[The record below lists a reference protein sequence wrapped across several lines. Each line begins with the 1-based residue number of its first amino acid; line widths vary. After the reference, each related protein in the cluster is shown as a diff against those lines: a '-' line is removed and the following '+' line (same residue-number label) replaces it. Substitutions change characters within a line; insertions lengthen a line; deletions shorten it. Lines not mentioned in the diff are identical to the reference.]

1 MQKSSKS
8 LVKSIIFIS
17 IFLLASKNIYSNDVS
32 DSKINFLQKRMT
44 EIFPTI
50 KYDKIKKTPIE
61 NIYEIHYGGE
71 IVYITEDGRYIFESG
86 NLQKIEKEGKGYV
99 FTNLTEGSA
108 TQGRKNLLDKIPDSK
123 LFVYGDSKKN
133 YINVVTDID
142 CPYCRKFHKDIPVYI
157 ENNIKVRYLVFAIK
171 TSAKKKVVSAWCSP
185 DRNRAFSLLKSEE
198 KIKSI
203 NCENPINDHQEII
216 SSIGVGSTPSIFLPD
231 GSLILGYMSP
241 EEIIKKINN

>member
-1 MQKSSKS
+1 MSK
-8 LVKSIIFIS
+8 
-17 IFLLASKNIYSNDVS
+17 
-32 DSKINFLQKRMT
+32 T
-44 EIFPTI
+44 
-50 KYDKIKKTPIE
+50 KKVRLIDFFFFE

-71 IVYITEDGRYIFESG
+71 IVYITEDGGYIFESG

-108 TQGRKNLLDKIPDSK
+108 EQGRKNLLDKIPDSK

-142 CPYCRKFHKDIPVYI
+142 CPYCRKFHKDIPVYL

-185 DRNRAFSLLKSEE
+185 DRNSAFSLLKSEE

-203 NCENPINDHQEII
+203 N
-216 SSIGVGSTPSIFLPD
+216 F
-231 GSLILGYMSP
+231 LILIS
-241 EEIIKKINN
+241 IILSKLRRVYFTC

>member
-8 LVKSIIFIS
+8 IARSIIFMS
-17 IFLLASKNIYSNDVS
+17 IFLIASNNVYSNNES

-44 EIFPTI
+44 EIFPTV

-71 IVYITEDGRYIFESG
+71 IVYITEDGGYIFESG

-108 TQGRKNLLDKIPDSK
+108 AQGRKNLLDNIPDSK
-123 LFVYGDSKKN
+123 LFVYGGSKKN

-142 CPYCRKFHKDIPVYI
+142 CGYCRKFHKDIPVYL

-185 DRNRAFSLLKSEE
+185 DRNSAFGLLKNEE
-198 KIKSI
+198 KIKSM
-203 NCENPINDHQEII
+203 NCENPIDDHQEII
-216 SSIGVGSTPSIFLPD
+216 SSIGLNSTPSIFLPS
-231 GSLILGYMSP
+231 GELIQGYRSP
-241 EEIIKKINN
+241 KEIIQKLKN

>member
-8 LVKSIIFIS
+8 LVRVIIFSS
-17 IFLLASKNIYSNDVS
+17 IFFIFTNNVFSDDLS
-32 DSKINFLQKRMT
+32 DSKINFLQKRMS

-50 KYDKIKKTPIE
+50 KYDKIKKTPVK

-71 IVYITEDGRYIFESG
+71 IVYVTEDGRYIFESG
-86 NLQKIEKEGKGYV
+86 NLQKIEKTGEGFV
-99 FTNLTEGSA
+99 FINLTEVSA
-108 TQGRKNLLDKIPDSK
+108 SQGRKNLLSRIPDSK

-142 CPYCRKFHKDIPVYI
+142 CPYCRKFHKDIPIYL

-171 TSAKKKVVSAWCSP
+171 TSAKKKVISAWCSS
-185 DRNRAFSLLKSEE
+185 DRNKAFSLLKNEE
-198 KIKSI
+198 KIKSM
-203 NCENPINDHQEII
+203 NCKNPISEHQELI

-241 EEIIKKINN
+241 EEIIEKIKN

>member
-1 MQKSSKS
+1 MS
-8 LVKSIIFIS
+8 
-17 IFLLASKNIYSNDVS
+17 
-32 DSKINFLQKRMT
+32 

-50 KYDKIKKTPIE
+50 KYDKIKKTPVK

-71 IVYITEDGRYIFESG
+71 IVYVTEDGRYIFESG
-86 NLQKIEKEGKGYV
+86 NLQKIEKAGEGFV
-99 FTNLTEGSA
+99 FINLTEVSA
-108 TQGRKNLLDKIPDSK
+108 SQGRKNLLSRIPDSK

-142 CPYCRKFHKDIPVYI
+142 CPYCRKFHKDIPIYL

-171 TSAKKKVVSAWCSP
+171 TSAKKKVISAWCSS
-185 DRNRAFSLLKSEE
+185 DRNKAFSLLKNEE
-198 KIKSI
+198 KIKSM
-203 NCENPINDHQEII
+203 NCENPINEHQELI

-241 EEIIKKINN
+241 EEIIEKIKN